1 MEIFAESLPDSQDT
15 DVFVYVYICFQITQ
29 IKDQRVVLG
38 SLGHYE
44 WKNDNREISF
54 KRKPIIKNSAA
65 WNLRAPHQL
74 LHISFKC
81 LFFLILLYCGKN
93 T

>member
-38 SLGHYE
+38 SLDHYE
-44 WKNDNREISF
+44 WNRKNDNREIWF
-54 KRKPIIKNSAA
+54 KRKAVRKDSAA
-65 WNLRAPHQL
+65 WNLQAPHQL

-81 LFFLILLYCGKN
+81 LFF
-93 T
+93 